1 MDSKKVKYMVL
12 TAFMAA
18 VISILAPIS
27 IPMPSPVPSIT
38 LATFAVALVSVILPK
53 WYLSAASVF
62 IYMLVGGLGLPVFSN
77 YNAGF
82 SVIIGP
88 TGGYIIGY
96 LFIAAFTGIMAEKS
110 AGIRYNSNDVPFV
123 KNLKKY
129 GLIVAGMIAGTVVCY
144 AIGTIQL
151 AYVLKLSVKAA
162 LMAGVIPFIA
172 TDLVKIILAAVIGLE
187 IKKRIKNT

>member
-38 LATFAVALVSVILPK
+38 PATFAVALVSVILPK

-82 SVIIGP
+82 
-88 TGGYIIGY
+88 
-96 LFIAAFTGIMAEKS
+96 
-110 AGIRYNSNDVPFV
+110 
-123 KNLKKY
+123 
-129 GLIVAGMIAGTVVCY
+129 
-144 AIGTIQL
+144 Q
-151 AYVLKLSVKAA
+151 
-162 LMAGVIPFIA
+162 
-172 TDLVKIILAAVIGLE
+172 
-187 IKKRIKNT
+187 